1 MNKNSNLEFSKW
13 YLQLLQ
19 ESLGTKIP
27 SLVLLSADQVLFRHK
42 KAFTFSQILPLATP
56 ANRGNIYHQNLLK
69 LQLWIMNRAIHPWG
83 ELSCARSTLIRLKIY
98 HRQYYAFNQRCRIC
112 ECYWY
117 NPYFSQNGWRLLH
130 QKMPEMVAPFF
141 TRSSSSKW
149 APRAPRAWTSAVR
162 LLNLYLQ

>member
-1 MNKNSNLEFSKW
+1 MSQLTSFGAAPASGEFAFRINFLRTFC
-13 YLQLLQ
+13 YLQNY
-19 ESLGTKIP
+19 EGGEKGF
-27 SLVLLSADQVLFRHK
+27 LFHFLRFWAEQH
-42 KAFTFSQILPLATP
+42 
-56 ANRGNIYHQNLLK
+56 IYHQNLLK

-162 LLNLYLQ
+162 LLKSCLQ